1 MRVPFPNLDLQQPL
15 NPPAYTPQATV
26 PQYQQHPQQQQQYQP
41 QQYQAAP
48 APAQSSSVGYSG
60 YGQPMTSAVQQ
71 GQQQQ
76 PITYRQPSPSSGMV
90 TLRQSTPISQR
101 PAPVYQSQ
109 PPVSSFNG
117 KKWTKGRGTVKWAP
131 EVRKDHL
138 TCVFVLFP
146 VGLRSDRCR
155 WSQHAWRY
163 EVAAR
168 GVQAASG

>member
-1 MRVPFPNLDLQQPL
+1 MRVLSPNLDLQQPL

-26 PQYQQHPQQQQQYQP
+26 PQYQQQQQYQPQQQQYQP

-48 APAQSSSVGYSG
+48 APALPSSVGYSG
-60 YGQPMTSAVQQ
+60 YGQPMTSAVPQ

-117 KKWTKGRGTVKWAP
+117 KKWTKGGGTVK
-131 EVRKDHL
+131 
-138 TCVFVLFP
+138 
-146 VGLRSDRCR
+146 
-155 WSQHAWRY
+155 
-163 EVAAR
+163 
-168 GVQAASG
+168 